1 MLDIDRAPPRRPIKP
16 LDFSKAPAWASVN
29 QEQRGLRPITA
40 ALSLAALLL
49 GGTAGFIFF
58 G

>member
-1 MLDIDRAPPRRPIKP
+1 MLDIESGPPQRPIKS
-16 LDFSKAPAWASVN
+16 LDLSKAPAWASVN

-40 ALSLAALLL
+40 TLSLAALLL
-49 GGTAGFIFF
+49 GCTAGLLVF